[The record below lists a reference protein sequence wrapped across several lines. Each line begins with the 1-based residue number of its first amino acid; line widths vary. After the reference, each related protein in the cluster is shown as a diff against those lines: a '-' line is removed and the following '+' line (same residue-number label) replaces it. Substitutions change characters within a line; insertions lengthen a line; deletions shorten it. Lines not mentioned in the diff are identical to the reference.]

1 MSRPRDGDQSSS
13 EDGTLAQIIPL
24 RRRAPDGET
33 PFGQPP
39 EPSGVFDPPDE
50 PEPLAGYS
58 VWERPAAELIR
69 REQPEPPWSAARI
82 AGALRSSALTPR
94 LLLPSAAA
102 VSAVAIAAVVALALG
117 SGDQHGSRTGRGAS
131 ARTSA
136 RASGAAPTAGGPPRL
151 AARPKAP
158 RTDRT
163 RPKRRT
169 VAKTHAKTQHRATSE
184 APLAQSTPPPSEGT
198 ALQASNQS
206 TPAPS
211 SASAS
216 VQEPPSTTAATTT
229 SSSTTPPTGEGSHS
243 TTSGAGEGAPTA
255 SAATREFGFEH

>member
-33 PFGQPP
+33 PDAQPQ

-69 REQPEPPWSAARI
+69 REQPEPPRPAARI

-94 LLLPSAAA
+94 PFLLSAAA
-102 VSAVAIAAVVALALG
+102 VSAVAIGAVLALALR
-117 SGDQHGSRTGRGAS
+117 SDDQHGSGTGRVAS

-136 RASGAAPTAGGPPRL
+136 KASSAAPTAGGPSSL

-158 RTDRT
+158 RTEGT
-163 RPKRRT
+163 RPKPRT
-169 VAKTHAKTQHRATSE
+169 IAKTHAKTQRRATSE

-198 ALQASNQS
+198 TLPASNRS
-206 TPAPS
+206 TPAQS
-211 SASAS
+211 NASAS
-216 VQEPPSTTAATTT
+216 VQEPPPTTAATTT
-229 SSSTTPPTGEGSHS
+229 SSSTTPPTGEGSHT